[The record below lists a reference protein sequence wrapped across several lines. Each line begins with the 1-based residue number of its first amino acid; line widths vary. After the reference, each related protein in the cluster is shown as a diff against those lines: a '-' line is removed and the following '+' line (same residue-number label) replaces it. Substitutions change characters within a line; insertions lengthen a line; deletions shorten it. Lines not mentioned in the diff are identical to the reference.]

1 MAITDHTRRA
11 VASRPRP
18 ILAKPPGR
26 ARCRAFCITR
36 ATRATV
42 PDLRRFAGHAARR
55 WAIPHDP
62 YDTLALVVSEL
73 VTNVVLHSG
82 SPDVAL
88 LITFD
93 GVDLTVEVTDNG
105 RWLGHDT
112 GAPTLEHRAS
122 FGRGLELVRAY
133 TSWCTVLAT
142 AAGTRVTAGIP
153 VIEPDANRVEVR
165 EHRGSTRFGQSP
177 GYG

>member
-1 MAITDHTRRA
+1 MASTDHTRRA
-11 VASRPRP
+11 VTSRPRP

-42 PDLRRFAGHAARR
+42 PDLRRFAVHTARR
-55 WAIPHDP
+55 WAIPKDP
-62 YDTLALVVSEL
+62 YDMLALVVSEL

-93 GVDLTVEVTDNG
+93 GVDLSVEVTDNG
-105 RWLGHDT
+105 RWLEHDA

-133 TSWCTVLAT
+133 SSWCTVLAT

-153 VIEPDANRVEVR
+153 VIEPDASRVEVR
-165 EHRGSTRFGQSP
+165 EHSGSTRFGQFL

>member
-1 MAITDHTRRA
+1 M
-11 VASRPRP
+11 
-18 ILAKPPGR
+18 KPPGL

-36 ATRATV
+36 ATRTTV
-42 PDLRRFAGHAARR
+42 PDLRRFAVHTARR
-55 WAIPHDP
+55 WAIGKDP
-62 YDTLALVVSEL
+62 YDMLALVVSEL

-88 LITFD
+88 LITLD
-93 GVDLTVEVTDNG
+93 GVDLTVEVTDRG
-105 RWLGHDT
+105 RWLERDA

-133 TSWCTVLAT
+133 TSSCAVLAT
-142 AAGTRVTAGIP
+142 AAGTRVTAAIP
-153 VIEPDANRVEVR
+153 VIEPNASRVEVR
-165 EHRGSTRFGQSP
+165 EHSGFTRFGQLL

>member
-1 MAITDHTRRA
+1 M
-11 VASRPRP
+11 
-18 ILAKPPGR
+18 
-26 ARCRAFCITR
+26 
-36 ATRATV
+36 
-42 PDLRRFAGHAARR
+42 PDLRRFAVYTARR
-55 WAIPHDP
+55 WAIPQDS

-93 GVDLTVEVTDNG
+93 GVDLTIEVTDNG
-105 RWLGHDT
+105 RWLENGA

-133 TSWCTVLAT
+133 TSWSTVLAT

-153 VIEPDANRVEVR
+153 VIEPDASRVEVS
-165 EHRGSTRFGQSP
+165 EHSGSIRFGQFF
-177 GYG
+177 GYS

>member
-1 MAITDHTRRA
+1 M
-11 VASRPRP
+11 
-18 ILAKPPGR
+18 
-26 ARCRAFCITR
+26 
-36 ATRATV
+36 
-42 PDLRRFAGHAARR
+42 PDLRRFAVHTARR
-55 WAIPHDP
+55 WAIGKDP

-105 RWLGHDT
+105 RWLAHDA
-112 GAPTLEHRAS
+112 GGPALEKRAS

-133 TSWCTVLAT
+133 TTSCTVLAT
-142 AAGTRVTAGIP
+142 AAGTRVTAAIP
-153 VIEPDANRVEVR
+153 VIEPDASRIEVR
-165 EHRGSTRFGQSP
+165 EHSGSTRFGQLL

>member
-1 MAITDHTRRA
+1 M
-11 VASRPRP
+11 
-18 ILAKPPGR
+18 
-26 ARCRAFCITR
+26 
-36 ATRATV
+36 
-42 PDLRRFAGHAARR
+42 PDLRRFAVHTARR
-55 WAIPHDP
+55 WAISKDP

-93 GVDLTVEVTDNG
+93 GVALTVEVTDSG
-105 RWLGHDT
+105 RWLEYDA
-112 GAPTLEHRAS
+112 GAPTLEGRAS

-133 TSWCTVLAT
+133 SSWCTVLAT

-153 VIEPDANRVEVR
+153 VI
-165 EHRGSTRFGQSP
+165 
-177 GYG
+177 